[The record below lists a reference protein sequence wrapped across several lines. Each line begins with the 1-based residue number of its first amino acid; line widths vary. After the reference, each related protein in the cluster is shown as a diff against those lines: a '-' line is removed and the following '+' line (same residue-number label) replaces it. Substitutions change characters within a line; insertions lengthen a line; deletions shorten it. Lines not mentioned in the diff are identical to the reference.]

1 MNFLHT
7 FHPQSILFEIG
18 FFKIHWYGLLM
29 VIAIFIGIFIAVK
42 LAKHYGFSKDN
53 IYDLVFYLVIFSI
66 LGARI
71 YAVLLFPSYYSQY
84 PLEIFQVWKG
94 GLAIHGAILGGIITL
109 YYYTKRKKQSFW
121 MWADILV
128 VPLALGQ
135 AIGRWGNYFNQE
147 LFGRPTSLPWGI
159 PIDAFYRGSA
169 FLKYEFFHPTFL
181 YESILNLLVFI
192 ILLSLHI
199 YKIKKNR
206 HPERAERV
214 EGSHFKQQTG
224 SIVLLYLVFYSLV
237 RIIME
242 QFRID
247 ETPEFF
253 GIRFPILVSAGV
265 IMAAISILLLLTR
278 MGRGGLRN
286 VR

>member
-206 HPERAERV
+206 HPERVERV
-214 EGSHFKQQTG
+214 EGSYFKQQTG
-224 SIVLLYLVFYSLV
+224 SITLLYLVFYSLV